1 MRKNKYLKLIISLIV
16 VIFSS
21 SVHSQTI
28 SPFEIM
34 FNNKSNEISNENI
47 EDIYTF
53 IINIYSTLNPDQK
66 EKSNYSIKKQIILQQ
81 NIRKNEIDNILN
93 EINKNLDLK
102 SIIENEEKLL
112 NVTSHFKAS
121 NIGEIDI
128 DDYQLQ
134 LLQSNIQIDK
144 SKSIGLKG
152 KFDYS
157 ANKSIN
163 TIESQISY
171 KIKPKEELTSKIKL
185 ELLIKAFTHFEYV
198 ILSKNNI
205 NKDFVLGANQ
215 FKLIDLKNNYIA
227 LEASNLDDTDF
238 YAYKKEMVSK
248 TTDKMSFPIYK
259 SLYDYFK
266 SNEDVNL
273 ENLKKN
279 FPLEKLQS
287 LNQFGTYSII
297 IINNIIDNEVLITKK
312 QFKTLETKIEKQL

>member
-1 MRKNKYLKLIISLIV
+1 MKKNKYLKLTISFIIIT
-16 VIFSS
+16 FSPLAY
-21 SVHSQTI
+21 SQTT
-28 SPFEIM
+28 SPFEIF
-34 FNNKSNEISNENI
+34 FNNKTNEISNKNI
-47 EDIYTF
+47 EDVYSF
-53 IINIYSTLNPDQK
+53 IMNIYSTLNPDQK
-66 EKSNYSIKKQIILQQ
+66 EKSNYSIKKQIILQE

-134 LLQSNIQIDK
+134 LLQSNIQIDT

-171 KIKPKEELTSKIKL
+171 KIKPKEELISKIKL

-198 ILSKNNI
+198 ILSRENI

-215 FKLIDLKNNYIA
+215 FKLINLINNHIA
-227 LEASNLDDTDF
+227 LEASNLDDTNF

-279 FPLEKLQS
+279 FPLEM
-287 LNQFGTYSII
+287 F
-297 IINNIIDNEVLITKK
+297 
-312 QFKTLETKIEKQL
+312 

>member
-1 MRKNKYLKLIISLIV
+1 MKKNKYLKLTISFLIIISSPLAY
-16 VIFSS
+16 
-21 SVHSQTI
+21 SQTT
-28 SPFEIM
+28 SPFEIF
-34 FNNKSNEISNENI
+34 FNNKTNEISNENI
-47 EDIYTF
+47 EDVYSF
-53 IINIYSTLNPDQK
+53 IMNIYSTLNLDQK
-66 EKSNYSIKKQIILQQ
+66 EKSNYSIKKEIILKE

-102 SIIENEEKLL
+102 SIIENDEKLL

-121 NIGEIDI
+121 NIGAIDI

-134 LLQSNIQIDK
+134 VLQSNIQIDK

-163 TIESQISY
+163 TIESKISY
-171 KIKPKEELTSKIKL
+171 EIKPKEELTSKIKL

-205 NKDFVLGANQ
+205 NTNFVLGANQ

-227 LEASNLDDTDF
+227 LEASNLDDTDV
-238 YAYKKEMVSK
+238 YAYKKEKVSK
-248 TTDKMSFPIYK
+248 TREKMSFPIYK

-266 SNEDVNL
+266 SNQDVNL

-279 FPLEKLQS
+279 FPLQKLQS

-297 IINNIIDNEVLITKK
+297 TINNSIDSEVLITKK